1 MNLLALGLVLAAAVA
16 HAVWNLAAK
25 KAGAGGVPFV
35 WLASVCSAV
44 LLAPLGI
51 WGVLGSGGHWLPW
64 LLGGAVSGVLHTG
77 YFVLLQRGYAQGDIS
92 VVYPLARGTGPALS
106 VLLALLVLGERPGWP
121 AVLGAA
127 VVVGG
132 VVLIG
137 LSGSTPTPAK
147 RPSRLGAGVLYG
159 VLTGFTIAAYTL
171 WDAHSVT
178 SAGLAVFPISLMWG
192 SALAEVL
199 LLAPFAL
206 RSGGTTGSRV
216 RSVWSQNRRE
226 VLIVATVSPLAYV
239 LVLFALQLAPVAMV
253 APARELSVVFVT
265 LAGAFLLHEAEP
277 RKRLIGA
284 GIVVAGV
291 ALIAVS

>member
-1 MNLLALGLVLAAAVA
+1 MRKVNLLALGLVLAAAVA

-25 KAGAGGVPFV
+25 KAGTGGVPFL
-35 WLASVCSAV
+35 WLASLCSSV
-44 LLAPLGI
+44 ILAPLGI
-51 WGVLGSGGHWLPW
+51 WGILTFGGHWLTW
-64 LLGGAVSGVLHTG
+64 LLGGVVSGILHTG

-106 VLLALLVLGERPGWP
+106 VLLALLILGERPGWL

-137 LSGSTPTPAK
+137 LSGSTPTPGRGRGK
-147 RPSRLGAGVLYG
+147 LGAGVLYG
-159 VLTGFTIAAYTL
+159 VLTGVTIAAYTL
-171 WDAHSVT
+171 WDAHSVLA
-178 SAGLAVFPISLMWG
+178 SGLAVFPIALMWG
-192 SALAEVL
+192 SSMTEVV

-206 RSGGTTGSRV
+206 RSRAKV
-216 RSVWSQNRRE
+216 HSVWHQHWRE
-226 VLIVATVSPLAYV
+226 VLIVATISPLAYV
-239 LVLFALQLAPVAMV
+239 LVLFALQMAPVAMV
-253 APARELSVVFVT
+253 APVRELSVVFVT

-284 GIVVAGV
+284 GIVVTGV
-291 ALIAVS
+291 VMIAIA